1 VSQIPKG
8 QQKATPSSLPSAKRD
23 DDLGWG
29 RHDWD
34 RDDEDRASKR
44 RHVESNPRRG
54 PMVMVLA
61 VFVWVLAVTVGIVA
75 WAGRTE
81 SSAGANPQ
89 TALPPD
95 TSEPLAPS
103 TPIASEPGSTEDRSE
118 RPSRDAPEKK
128 DEQPEIPAAGSGTYE
143 RQQQSA
149 KPASGDGQVIS
160 YDVRVEKGLPY
171 DVDKVAA
178 TIHEILND
186 DRSWVGTGQW
196 RFKLVGPGEKA
207 DLHAYL
213 ATPKT
218 TDDLCFPLLTGGE
231 VSCRNG
237 DRVVLNAKRWAF
249 GAEAYGEDVTNYRRY
264 LVNHE
269 FGHAL
274 GFGHV
279 QCPGPGRPAPIM
291 MQQTKGLD
299 GCKRNPWPAGD
310 D

>member
-1 VSQIPKG
+1 
-8 QQKATPSSLPSAKRD
+8 
-23 DDLGWG
+23 
-29 RHDWD
+29 
-34 RDDEDRASKR
+34 
-44 RHVESNPRRG
+44 
-54 PMVMVLA
+54 
-61 VFVWVLAVTVGIVA
+61 
-75 WAGRTE
+75 
-81 SSAGANPQ
+81 
-89 TALPPD
+89 
-95 TSEPLAPS
+95 
-103 TPIASEPGSTEDRSE
+103 
-118 RPSRDAPEKK
+118 
-128 DEQPEIPAAGSGTYE
+128 
-143 RQQQSA
+143 
-149 KPASGDGQVIS
+149 VIS

-171 DVDKVAA
+171 NVDEVAA
-178 TIHEILND
+178 TIHQILND

-279 QCPGPGRPAPIM
+279 ECPGRGKPAPIM

>member
-1 VSQIPKG
+1 
-8 QQKATPSSLPSAKRD
+8 
-23 DDLGWG
+23 
-29 RHDWD
+29 
-34 RDDEDRASKR
+34 
-44 RHVESNPRRG
+44 
-54 PMVMVLA
+54 MVMVFA
-61 VFVWVLAVTVGIVA
+61 VFVWVLAVTIGIVA

-81 SSAGANPQ
+81 PSAGADPQ

-95 TSEPLAPS
+95 TSAPLAPS
-103 TPIASEPGSTEDRSE
+103 DSGSSEPATDKERSE
-118 RPSRDAPEKK
+118 RPSRDAPEKEEEEK
-128 DEQPEIPAAGSGTYE
+128 PEIPSAGSGTYE

-149 KPASGDGQVIS
+149 KPADGGGEVIR

-171 DVDKVAA
+171 DVDEIAD

-186 DRSWVGTGQW
+186 ERSWMGTGEW

-207 DLHAYL
+207 DLHAYIV
-213 ATPKT
+213 TPKT
-218 TDDLCFPLLTGGE
+218 TDELCFPLLTEGD

-249 GAEAYGEDVTNYRRY
+249 GAEAYGDDLTNYRRY

-279 QCPGPGRPAPIM
+279 DCPGRGKPAPIM